1 MELFEHGLVLLW
13 RQEVLQFMV
22 VPWPILVMANR
33 PGGFR
38 LLPPELFTR
47 TQVLNAITVTVYV
60 RLAFRLLFQTV
71 SVNLPAVLLTCAYEV
86 AVVACG
92 IRRLAVWESL
102 KVFRWVGKLTS

>member
-1 MELFEHGLVLLW
+1 MEFFEHGLVLLW

-33 PGGFR
+33 PSGFR

-47 TQVLNAITVTVYV
+47 AQVLNAITVTVYV

-71 SVNLPAVLLTCAYEV
+71 SVNLPAVLFAHVNEV

-92 IRRLAVWESL
+92 VRRLAIWKSL
-102 KVFRWVGKLTS
+102 KVFRCV